1 MKFWFIMIFYFDF
14 DLFIHFYFFSVT
26 SGTPRKKAYTGS
38 VFDCEWF
45 PKLLSNDITNKY
57 IITKVKQKKKI
68 HAKCP
73 IMNDTQFMC
82 NFYHHN

>member
-1 MKFWFIMIFYFDF
+1 MIFYFDF

-57 IITKVKQKKKI
+57 IITKVNNKSTRQMPDHEWHTIHVQFLSSHLAKI
-68 HAKCP
+68 
-73 IMNDTQFMC
+73 N
-82 NFYHHN
+82 